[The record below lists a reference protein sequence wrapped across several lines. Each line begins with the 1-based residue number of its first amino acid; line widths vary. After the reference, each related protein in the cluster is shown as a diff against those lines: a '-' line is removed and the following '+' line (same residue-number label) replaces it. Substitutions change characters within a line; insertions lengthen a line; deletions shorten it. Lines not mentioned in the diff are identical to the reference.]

1 MDSDQIARVIYLVLL
16 LSVIG
21 GYFLVVNRGSL
32 GRVAQQAAIW
42 GLIFVGAIAVAGLWG
57 DIRRDVSGIPR
68 QQVIGTD
75 QIVVP
80 RAPDGHFYLN
90 AEVNGKP
97 VLFVVD
103 TGATDIALSQSD
115 ARRVGLDPAG
125 LAYLGTAQTANGV
138 VATAPVRLD
147 SVAVGPFTD
156 TGVRAMVT
164 KGDLGDS
171 LLGMSYLRRYEMTM
185 NGDRM
190 VLRR

>member
-21 GYFLVVNRGSL
+21 GYFLVANRGGL
-32 GRVAQQAAIW
+32 GRMAQQAAIW

>member
-1 MDSDQIARVIYLVLL
+1 MYSDQIARVIYLVLL

-21 GYFLVVNRGSL
+21 GYFLVANRGSL

-147 SVAVGPFTD
+147 SVSVGPFTD

-171 LLGMSYLRRYEMTM
+171 LLGMSYLRRYQITM

>member
-21 GYFLVVNRGSL
+21 GYFLIANRGGL

-57 DIRRDVSGIPR
+57 DLRRDISGIPR
-68 QQVIGTD
+68 QQVIGGN
-75 QIVVP
+75 QIVLP
-80 RAPDGHFYLN
+80 RAPDGHFYVN

-103 TGATDIALSQSD
+103 TGATDIALSRSD
-115 ARRVGLDPAG
+115 AARVGIDPEG
-125 LAYLGTAQTANGV
+125 LAYLGTAQTANGI
-138 VATAPVRLD
+138 VATAPVRLA
-147 SVAVGPFTD
+147 SVTLGPFAD
-156 TGVRAMVT
+156 DNVRAMVT
-164 KGDLGDS
+164 QGDLGDS
-171 LLGMSYLRRYEMTM
+171 LLGMSYLSRYEMTM